1 MNSLALLVFE
11 FFISESIIL
20 FLRGEVDAVDLASL
34 LHSRKYVLRIAF
46 LFCNEDDD
54 EMASLV
60 FMLNALTV

>member
-1 MNSLALLVFE
+1 M
-11 FFISESIIL
+11 L
-20 FLRGEVDAVDLASL
+20 FLGGEVDAVDLASL

-60 FMLNALTV
+60 FMLNALTI